1 MVCFAVLSLQSCLSP
16 RRYRLSAD
24 QNNSAAQYSLG
35 VCLYEGI
42 GCARDVSQAI
52 RLLESSRDLGVDQA
66 RVALQRIEE
75 LAGES

>member
-1 MVCFAVLSLQSCLSP
+1 
-16 RRYRLSAD
+16 LSAE

-52 RLLESSRDLGVDQA
+52 RLLQSSRDLGVDQA

-75 LAGES
+75 LGGDS

>member
-1 MVCFAVLSLQSCLSP
+1 M
-16 RRYRLSAD
+16 SAE

-52 RLLESSRDLGVDQA
+52 RLLQSSRDLGVDQA

-75 LAGES
+75 LGGDS